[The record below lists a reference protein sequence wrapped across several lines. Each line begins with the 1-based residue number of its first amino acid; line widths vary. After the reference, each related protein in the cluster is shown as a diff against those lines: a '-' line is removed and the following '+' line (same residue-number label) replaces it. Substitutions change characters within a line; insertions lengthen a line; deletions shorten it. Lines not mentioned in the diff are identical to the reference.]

1 MKEDNMS
8 RSLDIGCG
16 LTPRNLFNAT
26 EVFGIDVRDD
36 LDLNIVSAD
45 LAVDPI
51 PFPDDY
57 FDFVSAVDFLE
68 HIPRLIYVPHRRNA
82 FVELMNEVWRVLK
95 PQGQFLSFTPAF
107 PNPVVFRDPTH
118 VNFITEETFTLYF
131 DNVNRW
137 AATHGYGFKGSFQIL
152 SQEWRGAHLQTLMS
166 KV

>member
-1 MKEDNMS
+1 MS

-45 LAVDPI
+45 LTVDPI

-107 PNPVVFRDPTH
+107 PNPAVFRDPTH

-152 SQEWRGAHLQTLMS
+152 NQEWRGAHLQTLMS